1 MTQEIHLPFDVELA
15 PVTILKAGELT
26 CIYELGK
33 LRYIRRGNT
42 ELIRMI
48 YSAVRNEHWGTLPYS
63 IEDEQV
69 SIQNESF
76 SIQYTAVYM
85 QQAAVYKA
93 YFNIEGKPDN
103 TISFSMKGEALAAFQ
118 KNRIGICVHH
128 PIKECSGQ
136 TVMITQPDGHVYQ
149 STFPQMLSPRQPFHD
164 IQQMKWSTVDNTVVQ
179 LFFEGDIF
187 ETEDQRNWSDSS
199 YKTYSTALHIPFP
212 VNILPGD
219 TMQQKISLV
228 ACNNT
233 GNAEQAT
240 ENIQEEKISF
250 PKIGYSRS
258 FNQARLTPA
267 ELLFLQ
273 KIPFH
278 HYRIMLLMDGT
289 AWEQELD
296 AALTEALQLH
306 TVLELVVFF
315 SDQFNDELRRLL
327 PVLVK
332 KQELLYSILVL
343 QKNHPVSS
351 PDLLSKVYPL
361 IKKILPAIQ
370 IGYGTDF
377 NFVDLNR
384 QQPVDTIFDFVSYS
398 LHPQAHMADNRSILE
413 NLDNQPDMVT
423 TAKNFASGKPVF
435 VSPVTL
441 KDRYD
446 PAGPDERQY
455 TAMAAWW
462 TLMSMQQLAMAGS
475 ITFYELFGE
484 SGLLL
489 INKNQKGETISIQP
503 SLVYEM
509 LAAIHDF
516 QPLWIIK
523 RYANRNVLPDGLLL
537 ENAKGERLF
546 FKAPAGLVGF
556 KNQ

>member
-1 MTQEIHLPFDVELA
+1 MTQEIHLPFDVELS

-26 CIYELGK
+26 CMYELGK
-33 LRYIRRGNT
+33 LRYIRRGNS

-63 IEDEQV
+63 IEDEQL

-76 SIQYTAVYM
+76 SIQYTAVYR

-103 TISFSMKGEALAAFQ
+103 TITFSMKGEALAAFQ
-118 KNRIGICVHH
+118 KNRIGLCVHH
-128 PIKECSGQ
+128 PIKECGGQ
-136 TVMITQPDGHVYQ
+136 TVMITRPDRSVYQ
-149 STFPQMLSPRQPFHD
+149 STFPQMVSPRQPFHD
-164 IQQMKWSTVDNTVVQ
+164 IQQMKWSTGDNTDVQ

-199 YKTYSTALHIPFP
+199 YKTYSTPLHIPFP
-212 VNILPGD
+212 VNIQQGD

-233 GNAEQAT
+233 GDTEQAT
-240 ENIQEEKISF
+240 ENIREEKISF

-258 FNQARLTPA
+258 VNQARLTPA
-267 ELLFLQ
+267 EIFFLQ
-273 KIPFH
+273 KIPFY
-278 HYRIMLLMDGT
+278 HYRIMLLMDEA

-296 AALTEALQLH
+296 AALTEALQLN
-306 TVLELVVFF
+306 TALELVVFF
-315 SDQFNDELRRLL
+315 SDQFNDEIRRLL
-327 PVLVK
+327 PVLGK
-332 KQELLYSILVL
+332 KQQLLYSILVL
-343 QKNHPVSS
+343 QKNHPVS
-351 PDLLSKVYPL
+351 PQDLLSQVYPL
-361 IKKILPAIQ
+361 VKEMLPAIQ
-370 IGYGTDF
+370 IGYGTDL

-398 LHPQAHMADNRSILE
+398 LHPQAHMVDNRSILE
-413 NLDNQPDMVT
+413 NLDNQPDMIA
-423 TAKNFASGKPVF
+423 TAKSFASGKPVF

-446 PAGPDERQY
+446 LAGPDERQY
-455 TAMAAWW
+455 IAMAAWW
-462 TLMSMQQLAMAGS
+462 TLMSIQQLAMAGS

-484 SGLLL
+484 SGLLRV
-489 INKNQKGETISIQP
+489 NKNQKGETVSIQP

-509 LAAIHDF
+509 LAAIHNF

-523 RYANRNVLPDGLLL
+523 RYAARNVVPDGLLL
-537 ENAKGERLF
+537 ENAKGGRLF
-546 FKAPAGLVGF
+546 FKAPEQYLGF
-556 KNQ
+556 KYQ